1 MISRMRKLT
10 ITITAVLL
18 TVWSVPCH
26 AVESTFKGIFTDS
39 LYGGLTGT
47 LVGAAVMAFAKK
59 PVDHLDSIGYG
70 AAVGILAGAAFGVG
84 KALVEID
91 NGRVKISMP
100 TIIPDIQ
107 ETNNKGKM
115 PILFTAELLRGRF

>member
-91 NGRVKISMP
+91 NGKVKISMP
-100 TIIPDIQ
+100 TVIPDIQ

-115 PILFTAELLRGRF
+115 PILITAELLRGRF

>member
-1 MISRMRKLT
+1 MFSRMRKLT
-10 ITITAVLL
+10 ITITAVLM

-26 AVESTFKGIFTDS
+26 AVESTFKGIFTDAF
-39 LYGGLTGT
+39 YGGLTGT

-59 PVDHLDSIGYG
+59 PVDHLDSMGYG

-91 NGRVKISMP
+91 NGKVKLSMP
-100 TIIPDIQ
+100 TFIPDFQ
-107 ETNNKGKM
+107 EANNKGKT
-115 PILFTAELLRGRF
+115 PILITAELLRGRF

>member
-47 LVGAAVMAFAKK
+47 LVWAAVMAFAKK

-91 NGRVKISMP
+91 NGKVKISMP
-100 TIIPDIQ
+100 TVIPDIQ
-107 ETNNKGKM
+107 ETNNKVKM
-115 PILFTAELLRGRF
+115 PILITAELLRGRF

>member
-1 MISRMRKLT
+1 MRKLT

-91 NGRVKISMP
+91 NGKVKISMP
-100 TIIPDIQ
+100 TVIPDIQ

-115 PILFTAELLRGRF
+115 PILITAELLRGRF